1 MRWRRRC
8 ANGWALRY
16 DGRMS
21 DDDFNAPED
30 EAADDGTAILPSPR
44 ENGELVGH
52 AAAEAAFLRA
62 YNAKRLPH
70 AWLLAGPAGI
80 GKATFA
86 YRTARFLLAQ
96 PEAGG
101 GLFGDTAPPTTLA
114 IPSEHPA
121 FRLVASGAHPDLLVV
136 ERAWDEKRKRLRSEI
151 VVDDARAIAAFLH
164 LTPSQGA
171 WRVVIVDGA
180 DEMNRNAANA
190 LLKVLEEPPKRAVL
204 FLTSESPGRLLPTI
218 RSRCRMLH
226 MNILPQESVL
236 TAIQRFMPELDGD
249 DAAALAQLAGGSIG
263 RALTLGA
270 QDGLVVQRGLF
281 GLLGGLP
288 KLPGESL
295 HAFAETLVRG
305 EAAGFG
311 LLTDLLPRAVAATA
325 MLALGREPAA
335 SPAERAILARLAAR
349 RSAAQWA
356 ELWRRLGQLFGAAE
370 GVELDKRAVVL
381 DAFFAL
387 ADAAR

>member
-1 MRWRRRC
+1 
-8 ANGWALRY
+8 
-16 DGRMS
+16 MS

-52 AAAEAAFLRA
+52 AAAEAAFLGA

-86 YRTARFLLAQ
+86 YCAARFLLAQ
-96 PEAGG
+96 PEASG
-101 GLFGDTAPPTTLA
+101 GLFGDAAPPTALA
-114 IPSEHPA
+114 IPPEHPV

-226 MNILPQESVL
+226 MNTLPQESVL

>member
-1 MRWRRRC
+1 M
-8 ANGWALRY
+8 NGLALRY
-16 DGRMS
+16 DSRMS
-21 DDDFNAPED
+21 DDDLNIAED
-30 EAADDGTAILPSPR
+30 TAGGAGAVNLPSPR
-44 ENGELVGH
+44 ENAALIGH
-52 AAAEAAFLRA
+52 TESEAAFLGA

-86 YRTARFLLAQ
+86 YRAARFLLAQ
-96 PEAGG
+96 PEAGAA
-101 GLFGDTAPPTTLA
+101 LFGNAAPATALA
-114 IPSEHPA
+114 IPPEHPI

-151 VVDDARAIAAFLH
+151 VVDDTRAIASFLH

-171 WRVVIVDGA
+171 WRVVIVDGV

-218 RSRCRMLH
+218 RSRCRTMH
-226 MNILPQESVL
+226 MNSLPQDSVL
-236 TAIQRFMPELDGD
+236 AAIRRFMPELDATD
-249 DAAALAQLAGGSIG
+249 VDALAQLAGGSIG
-263 RALTLGA
+263 RALTLAA

-281 GLLGGLP
+281 SLLGGLP

-295 HAFAETLVRG
+295 HGFAETLVRG
-305 EAAGFG
+305 EATGFG
-311 LLTDLLPRAVAATA
+311 LLIELLPRAVAAVT

-335 SPAERAILARLAAR
+335 SPAERAILAKLAPR
-349 RSAAQWA
+349 RSPAQWA
-356 ELWRRLGQLFGAAE
+356 EIWRGLGQLFGAAE
-370 GVELDKRAVVL
+370 SVELDKRAVVL

-387 ADAAR
+387 ADATR

>member
-1 MRWRRRC
+1 M
-8 ANGWALRY
+8 NGLALRY

-21 DDDFNAPED
+21 DDNLDIAAD
-30 EAADDGTAILPSPR
+30 EADSSDTAELPSPR
-44 ENGELVGH
+44 ENAALVGH
-52 AAAEAAFLRA
+52 AEAEAAFLGA

-86 YRTARFLLAQ
+86 YRAARFLLAQ
-96 PEAGG
+96 PEAGA
-101 GLFGDTAPPTTLA
+101 GLLGDAAPATALA
-114 IPSEHPA
+114 IPPEHPA
-121 FRLVASGAHPDLLVV
+121 FRLVAAGAHPDLLVV

-171 WRVVIVDGA
+171 WRVVIVDGV
-180 DEMNRNAANA
+180 DDMNRNAANA
-190 LLKVLEEPPKRAVL
+190 LLKVLEEPPKRALL

-218 RSRCRMLH
+218 RSRCRTMHLST
-226 MNILPQESVL
+226 LPQDSVL
-236 TAIQRFMPELDGD
+236 AAIRRFMPEV
-249 DAAALAQLAGGSIG
+249 DATDADALAQLAGGSIG
-263 RALTLGA
+263 RALTLAA
-270 QDGLVVQRGLF
+270 QDGLAVQRGLF
-281 GLLGGLP
+281 NLLGDLP

-295 HAFAETLVRG
+295 HGFAETLVRG
-305 EAAGFG
+305 EATGFG
-311 LLTDLLPRAVAATA
+311 LLTDLLPRAVAAVV

-335 SPAERAILARLAAR
+335 SPVERTILAKLAAR
-349 RSAAQWA
+349 RSPAQWA
-356 ELWRRLGQLFGAAE
+356 EIWRRLGQLFGAAE

-387 ADAAR
+387 ADATR

>member
-1 MRWRRRC
+1 M
-8 ANGWALRY
+8 NGSALRY

-21 DDDFNAPED
+21 DDDFDNAAD
-30 EAADDGTAILPSPR
+30 EANSADTVDLLSPR
-44 ENGELVGH
+44 ENAALIGH
-52 AAAEAAFLRA
+52 AAAEAAFLSA

-86 YRTARFLLAQ
+86 YRAARFLLAQ
-96 PEAGG
+96 PEAGA
-101 GLFGDTAPPTTLA
+101 GLFGDAAPATALA
-114 IPSEHPA
+114 IPPESPV

-151 VVDDARAIAAFLH
+151 VVDDTRAIAAFLH

-171 WRVVIVDGA
+171 WRVVIVDGV

-218 RSRCRMLH
+218 RSRCRTMH
-226 MNILPQESVL
+226 MNTLPQESVL
-236 TAIQRFMPELDGD
+236 AAIRRFMPELSAA
-249 DAAALAQLAGGSIG
+249 DADALAQLAGGSIG
-263 RALTLGA
+263 RALTLAA
-270 QDGLVVQRGLF
+270 QDGLAVQRGLF
-281 GLLGGLP
+281 NLLGGLP
-288 KLPGESL
+288 KLPGEPL
-295 HAFAETLVRG
+295 HTYAESLVRG
-305 EAAGFG
+305 EATGFG
-311 LLTDLLPRAVAATA
+311 LLTDLLPRAVAAIA

-335 SPAERAILARLAAR
+335 SPAERAVLAKLATR
-349 RSAAQWA
+349 RSPAQWA
-356 ELWRRLGQLFGAAE
+356 EIWRRLGQLFGVAE

-387 ADAAR
+387 ADATR